1 MNFYNISNI
10 QSSLFL
16 CPGKHFRYA
25 ATIEPSDLTSRVSS
39 KPWKRNNLLYV
50 QWSSKSLVQMLTF
63 SFWQIFQILSCLSST
78 CDEKLLV
85 GGGSGAAQRL
95 READEVRPVRHLLH
109 RQGAGHHRP
118 ALLLR
123 RGLHPS
129 PSRTGSRI
137 SRSRLWP
144 RLSLSARRILHSPL
158 HRPLQVRQWAVWP
171 CSQVRFF
178 IILV

>member
-95 READEVRPVRHLLH
+95 READEVRHLLH

-123 RGLHPS
+123 RGLHPAGQD
-129 PSRTGSRI
+129 PGSREAGCGQDYRWVPEEYCI
-137 SRSRLWP
+137 VLYIV
-144 RLSLSARRILHSPL
+144 LSKFDNEQSDLV
-158 HRPLQVRQWAVWP
+158 HRWDSL
-171 CSQVRFF
+171 
-178 IILV
+178 